1 MKTFLLLTTAAT
13 LLLGPVS
20 SGYSA
25 SVKLEAESG
34 TRGADY
40 AIGTNGATQYV
51 YPTSTSTGTNPGSA
65 ARVVTFTVTFP
76 EAGTYDL
83 YARVQVGSGGANDD
97 SFFYGN
103 GFGSKSPTN
112 NADWILC
119 NNLSTVGFTSASDIV
134 TGGGAAGNQVWKWIN
149 LSEFNGGQTPIT
161 FTVTAGNLTQ
171 TFQIGAR
178 EDGLY
183 LDAFVFGTANY
194 TFTVADLDA
203 GAGGN
208 PPPPPQS
215 GQCAVD
221 WNNVYQRIDGFGA
234 SSAWRTSLTTAQADT
249 LFSTTNG
256 IGLSLLRT
264 RIAPDGTTIEGS
276 IMQMARDRGAKVWSA
291 PWSPP
296 AAFKDSGAVDGGNYL
311 GSDANPTNLA
321 YARQL
326 ANYVVN
332 MKKTYNIDIYAISIQ
347 NEPDVNHPDPGG
359 YETCLWSSQQIH
371 DFTTN
376 FYNAL
381 VASNVAS
388 TLIMLPESGH
398 WDDPHGLSATT
409 IVDRVSLADVGILAY
424 HDYVTNNTD
433 GATNPPDVKDNHGKA
448 LWETEVSLL
457 SGSDSSIANGLY
469 YGKRIHLFMT
479 VAQANAW
486 HYWWLIAGNGVGNQ
500 GLMDGSGSTT
510 KRLFAVGQYSRFVRP
525 GYYRID
531 ATNTAAALVSA
542 YKDPVAGNFA
552 IVAINSAS
560 NTIDQTFNLTNFTA
574 VTSVTPWIT
583 SATLNLASQT
593 AVAVTNSAFTYTLP
607 AQSVVTFVGQA
618 ATNFVTNVASF
629 TASPTNGVA
638 PLTVTFTDTST
649 GSITNRFWNFGDGST
664 TNFTALTSP
673 THTYTAGTYNVTLI
687 VSGSGISSTNTKPN
701 YIMAVS
707 CTPPT
712 ASVSGGS
719 TICQGGSATVQAALT
734 GTGSWNV
741 TWLDGTSGTNYT
753 QNAVAASPATRTVS
767 PSSTTTYTVT
777 AVSDAS
783 GCSGG
788 TSSGSAVVTVNA
800 IPSAPTAGN
809 NGPVCVGSTLS
820 LTASTVSGATYSWT
834 GPNGFTSSAQ
844 NPTVSTSATTAMAG
858 TYNVMATVNGCTSA
872 AGQTTVTVNARPT
885 SVASGSATVCSGSS
899 TTIQAAL
906 TGTGPWNVTWSDAV
920 VQNGVASSPATRSVS
935 PSTTTTYTVTALTD
949 ANCTAQAGDRT
960 GSAVV
965 TVNAIPATPSPSNSG
980 PICSGQTLDLF
991 ANTTADTYGWT
1002 GPNNFSSSLQNP
1014 TISGATTA
1022 ATGTYSLTVTSNGCT
1037 SAAGTTAA
1045 SVNAIP
1051 ATPTAG
1057 NNGPILAGNTLSLTA
1072 STVSSGTYN
1081 WTGPNGFT
1089 STNQTP
1095 SIPNATSA
1103 ASGTYGITVT
1113 DTNGC
1118 TSAAGSTTAM
1128 VTALQITSIATQ
1140 GSNIL
1145 ITWATTGGTTNAV
1158 QATPGNPGYNTNF
1171 VDISAPPLF
1180 ILGSGDTS
1188 TNYVDFGAAT
1198 NSPVMF
1204 YRVRLVP

>member
-701 YIMAVS
+701 YITAVP

-712 ASVSGGS
+712 ASVSGGQ
-719 TICQGGSATVQAALT
+719 TICQSGSATIQAALT
-734 GTGSWNV
+734 GTGPWNV
-741 TWLDGTSGTNYT
+741 TWLDGASGTNFT
-753 QNAVAASPATRTVS
+753 QNGVAAGPATRTVI

-788 TSSGSAVVTVNA
+788 TSSGSAIVTVNA
-800 IPSAPTAGN
+800 TPAMPT
-809 NGPVCVGSTLS
+809 
-820 LTASTVSGATYSWT
+820 
-834 GPNGFTSSAQ
+834 
-844 NPTVSTSATTAMAG
+844 
-858 TYNVMATVNGCTSA
+858 
-872 AGQTTVTVNARPT
+872 
-885 SVASGSATVCSGSS
+885 
-899 TTIQAAL
+899 
-906 TGTGPWNVTWSDAV
+906 
-920 VQNGVASSPATRSVS
+920 
-935 PSTTTTYTVTALTD
+935 
-949 ANCTAQAGDRT
+949 
-960 GSAVV
+960 
-965 TVNAIPATPSPSNSG
+965 PSNSG
-980 PICSGQTLDLF
+980 PICSGQTLNLF
-991 ANTTADTYGWT
+991 ANTTAPGYSWT
-1002 GPNNFSSSLQNP
+1002 GPSSFSSSLQNP
-1014 TISGATTA
+1014 TISNATTA
-1022 ATGTYSLTVTSNGCT
+1022 ATGTYNLTVTSNGCT
-1037 SAAGTTAA
+1037 SAAGSTSAT
-1045 SVNAIP
+1045 VNPIP
-1051 ATPTAG
+1051 ATPTAS
-1057 NNGPILAGNTLSLTA
+1057 NNGPMCSGSTLTLSTP
-1072 STVSSGTYN
+1072 TVTGATYS
-1081 WTGPNGFT
+1081 WTGPNSFS
-1089 STNQTP
+1089 STQQNP
-1095 SIPNATSA
+1095 SIASATTA
-1103 ASGTYGITVT
+1103 ATGTYSVIVTV
-1113 DTNGC
+1113 NGC
-1118 TSAAGSTTAM
+1118 TSAAGSTTAL
-1128 VTALQITSIATQ
+1128 VTALQITSITTQ
-1140 GSNIL
+1140 GSDIL

-1158 QATPGNPGYNTNF
+1158 QAAPGNPGYNTNF
-1171 VDISAPPLF
+1171 VNIGAPLL
-1180 ILGSGDTS
+1180 ILGSEDTS
-1188 TNYVDFGAAT
+1188 TNYVDLGAAT

>member
-40 AIGTNGATQYV
+40 AIGTNGATQYI
-51 YPTSTSTGTNPGSA
+51 YPTSTSTASNPGTA

-83 YARVQVGSGGANDD
+83 YARVQVGPGGANDD

-119 NNLSTVGFTSASDIV
+119 NNLSTVGFTNASDIV
-134 TGGGAAGNQVWKWIN
+134 TGGGTAGNQVWKWIN

-221 WNNVYQRIDGFGA
+221 WNKVYQRIDGFGA
-234 SSAWRTSLTTAQADT
+234 SSAWMSSLSTAQADT
-249 LFSTTNG
+249 LFSTNTG
-256 IGLSLLRT
+256 IGLSLLRNHIVPANST
-264 RIAPDGTTIEGS
+264 SSAETPTTGETS
-276 IMQMARDRGAKVWSA
+276 IMLMAQARGAKVWSA
-291 PWSPP
+291 PWTP
-296 AAFKDSGAVDGGNYL
+296 AALFKDSKALDGGNYL
-311 GSDANPTNLA
+311 GSGANATNLA
-321 YARQL
+321 YASQL
-326 ANYVVN
+326 ANYVAS
-332 MKKTYNIDIYAISIQ
+332 MKNTYGINLYAVSVQ

-359 YETCLWSSQQIH
+359 YETCLWTSQQIH

-376 FYNAL
+376 LYNAL
-381 VASNVAS
+381 VARNVAS
-388 TLIMLPESGH
+388 TLIMLPESAH
-398 WDDPHGLSATT
+398 WDDPHGLGTVTT
-409 IVDRVSLADVGILAY
+409 NDPVALADVGILGY
-424 HDYVTNNTD
+424 HNYFTNNAVGDSNTPVVV
-433 GATNPPDVKDNHGKA
+433 NSYGKA

-457 SGSDSSIANGLY
+457 SGSDSTISNGLY

-486 HYWWLIAGNGVGNQ
+486 HYWWLISGNGVGNQ

-510 KRLFAVGQYSRFVRP
+510 KRLFALGQYSRFVRP

-531 ATNTAAALVSA
+531 ATNTATALVSA
-542 YKDPVAGNFA
+542 YKDPVGGGFA

-560 NTIDQTFNLTNFTA
+560 NTINQTFSLTNFTA

-607 AQSVVTFVGQA
+607 AQSIVTFVGQG
-618 ATNFVTNVASF
+618 ATNFITNVASF

-664 TNFTALTSP
+664 TNFAASTNP
-673 THTYTAGTYNVTLI
+673 THTYAAGTNAVTLI
-687 VSGSGISSTNTKPN
+687 VSGSGISNTNTKPN
-701 YIMAVS
+701 YITAVS

-712 ASVSGGS
+712 ASVSGGLP
-719 TICQGGSATVQAALT
+719 ICPGGSTTIQAALT

-741 TWLDGTSGTNYT
+741 TWLDGTGGTNYT
-753 QNAVAASPATRTVS
+753 QNGIAASPASRTVS

-788 TSSGSAVVTVNA
+788 TSSGSAVVTVNT
-800 IPSAPTAGN
+800 IPATPSPSN
-809 NGPVCVGSTLS
+809 NGPICSGDTLTLS
-820 LTASTVSGATYSWT
+820 TPTVTGATYSWT
-834 GPNGFTSSAQ
+834 GPSSF
-844 NPTVSTSATTAMAG
+844 
-858 TYNVMATVNGCTSA
+858 
-872 AGQTTVTVNARPT
+872 
-885 SVASGSATVCSGSS
+885 SS
-899 TTIQAAL
+899 TQ
-906 TGTGPWNVTWSDAV
+906 
-920 VQNGVASSPATRSVS
+920 QN
-935 PSTTTTYTVTALTD
+935 
-949 ANCTAQAGDRT
+949 
-960 GSAVV
+960 
-965 TVNAIPATPSPSNSG
+965 
-980 PICSGQTLDLF
+980 
-991 ANTTADTYGWT
+991 
-1002 GPNNFSSSLQNP
+1002 
-1014 TISGATTA
+1014 
-1022 ATGTYSLTVTSNGCT
+1022 
-1037 SAAGTTAA
+1037 
-1045 SVNAIP
+1045 
-1051 ATPTAG
+1051 
-1057 NNGPILAGNTLSLTA
+1057 
-1072 STVSSGTYN
+1072 
-1081 WTGPNGFT
+1081 
-1089 STNQTP
+1089 P

-1103 ASGTYGITVT
+1103 VSGTYGVTVT

-1118 TSAAGSTTAM
+1118 TSATGSTTAL
-1128 VTALQITSIATQ
+1128 VTPLQITSISTQ

-1171 VDISAPPLF
+1171 VNIGAPLL